1 MQTSR
6 FPRAVLRFMWIFK
19 KRPPKPYVA
28 QIEAYKLHREQ
39 RRILTDT
46 WSLEYLFA
54 RSKALSV
61 EDLDYQQV
69 KEHIQHLSDTTNSR
83 ALHGSEVTAIRC
95 FLSFYKEKIKFDYR
109 LVQEDMKE
117 PSLIKANEYAMI
129 KGMTEMKA
137 KRNRGRQPDVESIK
151 KVKFLKDHAGL
162 GLRQIARALQ
172 KDVKTIHEQ
181 YHYDLSKLVGVNAEL
196 STE

>member
-1 MQTSR
+1 
-6 FPRAVLRFMWIFK
+6 
-19 KRPPKPYVA
+19 
-28 QIEAYKLHREQ
+28 
-39 RRILTDT
+39 
-46 WSLEYLFA
+46 
-54 RSKALSV
+54 
-61 EDLDYQQV
+61 
-69 KEHIQHLSDTTNSR
+69 
-83 ALHGSEVTAIRC
+83 
-95 FLSFYKEKIKFDYR
+95 
-109 LVQEDMKE
+109 MKE